1 MRLVE
6 LDLTGGQQVE
16 EVYRYLQEKLNLETV
31 PEDKGELDRLSEALE
46 ALEENICVK
55 VTFCKDKSS
64 PLYEFGGLL
73 ERVMEEE
80 AQTVEYK
87 EDGTM
92 YAVFAGIEPL
102 EQGSFW

>member
-6 LDLTGGQQVE
+6 LDLTGQQQE
-16 EVYRYLQEKLNLETV
+16 HEVCRYLQEQLNLETF
-31 PEDKGELDRLSEALE
+31 PEGGAELDRLSEALE

-55 VTFCKDKSS
+55 LTFCEDKAS
-64 PLYEFGGLL
+64 PLYEFGRLL
-73 ERVMEEE
+73 ERVMEHG

-102 EQGSFW
+102 EQGTFW